1 MKDPEFW
8 HAKWAA
14 NQIGFH
20 LEDVNPLL
28 IEYWSHTKPSREDK
42 VFVPLCGKS
51 EDLVWLATK
60 HDKVQGVELS
70 LIAVRA
76 FFAEHFYT
84 PMVVPINGQHE
95 LYQFDELSIYSG
107 DFFNAPVEPVDIVY
121 DRASLVALPK
131 EMRQDYVD
139 RIKGLLEPGARI
151 LLITLDYDQ
160 SLMAGPPF
168 AVAEQE
174 VRHLFDGMRITKLNR
189 NENADMPP
197 KLAKVSGARMVE
209 EVYLIEA

>member
-8 HAKWAA
+8 HSKWAA

-28 IEYWSHTKPSREDK
+28 VEYWSHTKPTRQDK
-42 VFVPLCGKS
+42 VLVPLCGKS

-60 HDKVQGVELS
+60 HEEVQGVELS

-84 PMVVPINGQHE
+84 PMVVPMSGQHE
-95 LYQFDELSIYSG
+95 LYQFDELSIYTG
-107 DFFNAPVEPVDIVY
+107 DFFTAPLKPVDIVY

-131 EMRQDYVD
+131 EMRQDYVE
-139 RIKGLLEPGARI
+139 RIKSLLNPGARI
-151 LLITLDYDQ
+151 LLVTLDYDQ

-168 AVAEQE
+168 AVPEQE
-174 VRHLFDGMRITKLNR
+174 VRQLFDGMKITQLDR

-197 KLAKVSGARMVE
+197 KLAKVEGARMIE